1 MDSLTQIVLG
11 AAVGEAVLGRKI
23 GNKAMLYGAIA
34 GTIPD
39 LDVLARNFVD
49 TITATEAH
57 RGFSHSIIFCVI
69 AAPIFGWLVNKLEK
83 KKNLGWKSWAW
94 LFFWGFFTHPLL
106 DCFTTWGTQLFWPFE
121 WRIAFNSI
129 FVIDPLYTMPFMVCV
144 IWAMFLKR
152 TSSKRRKIN
161 WAGIMISS
169 TYLVLTVVLKLIATQ
184 KFKDGFES
192 QNIQYKEISTR
203 PAAFN
208 TILWNA
214 NVETADSY
222 LLGDYSFFDTQ
233 PIKFDEYPK
242 NRSAEPVY
250 ESAQAREDL
259 ERLKNIAQGWYLM
272 EHKKGD
278 WYFYDLRFGRI
289 PINVGEQEFVFAYRL
304 EMENNTLTATETEKN
319 IKDANLIVTQLWE
332 RIQGN

>member
-57 RGFSHSIIFCVI
+57 RGFSHSIIFCVL
-69 AAPIFGWLVNKLEK
+69 AAPIFGWLVNKIER
-83 KKNLGWKSWAW
+83 KKNLGWKPWAW

-129 FVIDPLYTMPFMVCV
+129 FVIDPLFTIPFMICV

-152 TSSKRRKIN
+152 ISSKRRKIN
-161 WAGIMISS
+161 MAGIITSS
-169 TYLVLTVVLKLIATQ
+169 TYLVLTVVLKLVATQ
-184 KFKDGFES
+184 KFKDRLDS
-192 QNIQYKEISTR
+192 QNIEYKEISTR

-214 NVETADSY
+214 NIETTDSY

-242 NRSAEPVY
+242 NRRAEPVY
-250 ESAQAREDL
+250 ESAQARNDL
-259 ERLKNIAQGWYLM
+259 EMLKDISQGWYLM
-272 EHKKGD
+272 ENKNEQ
-278 WYFYDLRFGRI
+278 WFFYDLRFGLR
-289 PINVGEQEFVFAYRL
+289 PVNQNDEEFVFAYIVEEGKDRL
-304 EMENNTLTATETEKN
+304 NVIETEKN
-319 IKDANLIVTQLWE
+319 LEDASLIFDQLWQ

>member
-57 RGFSHSIIFCVI
+57 RGFSHSIIFCVL
-69 AAPIFGWLVNKLEK
+69 AATIFGWLVNKIER
-83 KKNLGWKSWAW
+83 KKNLGWKPWAW

-129 FVIDPLYTMPFMVCV
+129 FVIDPLYTIPFMICV

-161 WAGIMISS
+161 MAGIITSS
-169 TYLVLTVVLKLIATQ
+169 TYLVLTVVLKLVATQ
-184 KFKDGFES
+184 KFKDRLDS
-192 QNIQYKEISTR
+192 QNIEYKEISTR

-214 NVETADSY
+214 NIETTDSY

-242 NRSAEPVY
+242 NRRAEPVY
-250 ESAQAREDL
+250 ESAQARNDL
-259 ERLKNIAQGWYLM
+259 ERLKDIAQGWYLM
-272 EHKKGD
+272 ENKNEQ
-278 WYFYDLRFGRI
+278 WFFYDLRFGLR
-289 PINVGEQEFVFAYRL
+289 PVNQNDEEFVFAYIVEEGKDRL
-304 EMENNTLTATETEKN
+304 NVIETEKN
-319 IKDANLIVTQLWE
+319 LEDASLIFDQLWQ

>member
-57 RGFSHSIIFCVI
+57 RGFSHSILFCVLV
-69 AAPIFGWLVNKLEK
+69 APIFGWLVNKIEVK
-83 KKNLGWKSWAW
+83 KKLGWKPWAW

-106 DCFTTWGTQLFWPFE
+106 DCFTTWGTQLFWPFD

-129 FVIDPLYTMPFMVCV
+129 FVIDPLYTIPFMVCV

-169 TYLVLTVVLKLIATQ
+169 TYLALTVVLKLVATQ
-184 KFKDGFES
+184 KFKDRLDS
-192 QNIQYKEISTR
+192 QNIEYKEISTR

-208 TILWNA
+208 TILWNS
-214 NVETADSY
+214 NVETANSY

-233 PIKFDEYPK
+233 PIKFDDYPK
-242 NRSAEPVY
+242 NRRAEPVY

-259 ERLKNIAQGWYLM
+259 ERLKDIAQGWYLM
-272 EHKKGD
+272 ENKDGQ
-278 WYFYDLRFGRI
+278 WYFYDLRFGLR
-289 PINVGEQEFVFAYRL
+289 PVNEEEEAFVFAYIVEEGKDGL
-304 EMENNTLTATETEKN
+304 IVNETEKN
-319 IKDANLIVTQLWE
+319 LEDAGLIFSQLWQ
-332 RIQGN
+332 RTQGN